1 MYERKLK
8 LWQEAGLLDEAQA
21 ARIRAWEADH
31 SRPLAL
37 WAVIGI
43 AALAIGLGVVLV
55 VAANW
60 EEIPGM
66 VRLAL
71 HLALLAGTLGWLWR
85 RGDRMARAQPW
96 GLEALLFV
104 TAMLGMTFLAHVG
117 QVYQTTSP
125 LWQPLALWLAL
136 MGPLLLLRGQS
147 WLAAMLLFA
156 TSVYAVWDYAEPAGA
171 VWGRSDRPGALAV
184 TVVTALPLLYAPLAA
199 WWRGRSAR
207 PAFWLRLEQ
216 VGFAY
221 AVGGTSLIAIASVDK
236 SFDSG
241 SNEFVSFGMLALR
254 AVIALAAGGAIAAAR
269 PGKSGQA
276 TGGILALC
284 AMVLLLAYPLSGSQV
299 VAALLFMALWA
310 GIAGASLH
318 AGWRGVFQLA
328 VAVIALRLIVLSFEL
343 DDDLLTSGAG
353 LIFSGLLILGIAW
366 GAMRI
371 ARRFAPPRESEA

>member
-1 MYERKLK
+1 MYERKLRA
-8 LWQEAGLLDEAQA
+8 WQEAGLLDEAQI
-21 ARIRAWEADH
+21 ARIRAWEEQH

-60 EEIPGM
+60 DDIPGM
-66 VRLAL
+66 IRLAL
-71 HLALLAGTLGWLWR
+71 HLALLVGTLGWLWL
-85 RGDRMARAQPW
+85 RGQRLAESQPW

-104 TAMLGMTFLAHVG
+104 TAMLGMTFLAHIG
-117 QVYQTTSP
+117 QVYQTASP
-125 LWQPLALWLAL
+125 LWQPLALWLVL

-147 WLAAMLLFA
+147 WLTALLLFV
-156 TSVYAVWDYAEPAGA
+156 TSVYAVWDYAEPLTGMFG
-171 VWGRSDRPGALAV
+171 GRDNRPVALAV
-184 TVVTALPLLYAPLAA
+184 TLATLLPVFWAPFAA

-216 VGFAY
+216 LGFAY
-221 AVGGTSLIAIASVDK
+221 AVGGTSLIAIASMERG
-236 SFDSG
+236 FDDAD
-241 SNEFVSFGMLALR
+241 NHILSFGMLALR
-254 AVIALAAGGAIAAAR
+254 AVLALVAGAAIAGAR

-276 TGGILALC
+276 TGGVLALC
-284 AMVLLLAYPLSGSQV
+284 AAVLLLAYPLSGSPV
-299 VAALLFMALWA
+299 VAALLFMLLWA

-328 VAVIALRLIVLSFEL
+328 VGVIAVRLIVLSFEL

-371 ARRFAPPRESEA
+371 ARTFAPPKEVQ

>member
-8 LWQEAGLLDEAQA
+8 AWLDAGLIDAATA
-21 ARIRAWEADH
+21 ARIRLWEAEH

-60 EEIPGM
+60 DDIPAM
-66 VRLAL
+66 VRLSL
-71 HLALLAGTLGWLWR
+71 HLALLAGALGWLAA
-85 RGDRMARAQPW
+85 RGNALAAEQPW

-117 QVYQTTSP
+117 QVYQTASP
-125 LWQPLALWLAL
+125 LWQPLTLWLAL
-136 MGPLLLLRGQS
+136 FAPLLLLRGQS
-147 WLAAMLLFA
+147 WLAALLLF
-156 TSVYAVWDYAEPAGA
+156 TVTVYAAWDYAEPAGA
-171 VWGRSDRPGALAV
+171 FWGRSDRPGALAV
-184 TVVTALPLLYAPLAA
+184 TMVTALPLLYAPLAA
-199 WWRGRSAR
+199 WWRGRSSR

-221 AVGGTSLIAIASVDK
+221 AVGATSLIAIASVEK
-236 SFDSG
+236 SFNSD
-241 SNEFVSFGMLALR
+241 SNEFLSFGMLALR

-284 AMVLLLAYPLSGSQV
+284 AAVLLLAYPLSGNQV
-299 VAALLFMALWA
+299 VAALVFMLLWA
-310 GIAGASLH
+310 GIAAASLH

-328 VAVIALRLIVLSFEL
+328 VGVIAMRLIVLSFEL

-371 ARRFAPPRESEA
+371 ARTFAPPRETEA